1 MIINGETAV
10 YGILGN
16 PVSHSLSPVM
26 HNAAFSAFAE
36 NRIYL
41 PFQVEDI
48 AQAVQGLKALNFRG
62 ASVTIPH
69 KEAVIPFLDEIDPVA
84 LKIGAVNTLVVLPG
98 ERGKKLRGSNSD
110 WVGANR
116 ALSAHLELAGERV
129 IVLGAGGSAR
139 AIAFGLLE
147 AGAKVLL
154 CSRTESRGRNLA
166 ADLGCD
172 WQPLAR
178 AEELPGTVLVN
189 ATSVG
194 MIPNES
200 GCLMSTRSLEKFRLV
215 MDIVYSPLE
224 TRLLREAR
232 TAGCQVVQGL
242 DMLLYQGAAQF
253 ELWTG
258 RSAPVEV
265 MRQALLVAT
274 GNQ

>member
-26 HNAAFSAFAE
+26 HNAAFSALAE

-48 AQAVQGLKALNFRG
+48 AQAVQGLKALNIRG

-84 LKIGAVNTLVVLPG
+84 LKIGAVNTLEVLPG

-116 ALSAHLELAGERV
+116 ALSAHLELADERV

-258 RSAPVEV
+258 RSAPIEV